1 MLPRVKAMGRRVVP
15 RPLYRR
21 YRQHKVASLITSYH
35 PHDVTHDYGG
45 CSLRIH
51 LADPLAAGWYDHD
64 WDEIAVFRFLRERG
78 VLVPRAT
85 VLDLGAHQ
93 GVVALMLA
101 DKVGEAGRVIAVEA
115 EPHNAR
121 VAERNRELNEAE
133 NLIVVHAAG
142 AASEG
147 VISFSEGLNGRIGG
161 EAAEGHVDVPAP
173 TIHSPVDPRH
183 GQKCDSPRAGLFES
197 QRARARGSPGSH
209 DVVNQ
214 QNALSLDASR
224 AERLDHILAARAIAE
239 TCLGRRRTHT
249 P

>member
-1 MLPRVKAMGRRVVP
+1 
-15 RPLYRR
+15 
-21 YRQHKVASLITSYH
+21 
-35 PHDVTHDYGG
+35 VTHDYGG

-78 VLVPRAT
+78 VLVPGAT

-161 EAAEGHVDVPAP
+161 EAAEGHVDVPAA
-173 TIHSPVDPRH
+173 TVD
-183 GQKCDSPRAGLFES
+183 G
-197 QRARARGSPGSH
+197 
-209 DVVNQ
+209 
-214 QNALSLDASR
+214 
-224 AERLDHILAARAIAE
+224 LAAEHGTPDLVFVDVEGYEGHVLEGAGNTLANGSTSFMVEVHEYLADYGGHPQEIIDCFNGFDLYVGDDESDEFRPLGDALPAGRFYLVAIPA
-239 TCLGRRRTHT
+239 TRRDS
-249 P
+249 